1 MEVLQLQPIE
11 TQLNNQNSV
20 GAADTLTPVDS
31 AGAANS
37 SVGSSIQDTELGRSL
52 NAALAAPVEPA
63 APAAPAAPVAPAEPI
78 APVVI
83 TAPEPQVAAQEVQA
97 LNQEQAPSQ
106 AQAPTVNTPVGDTL
120 STANDPTVANSLRQ
134 TVAGS
139 SADALKAVIPG
150 LDPTTTA
157 APPAADLQGFSVSND
172 PSKADDHDH
181 GNPGSPPVNHI
192 SSLDAVASAKGV
204 NAGATRLVK
213 DLTRRFGI
221 KGDLLD
227 PGAGNNVVIG
237 AGGNDLIFGNGGG
250 LNTITTGSGADTIV
264 LGDETTNRIFDFN
277 PDRDRFVLADGIDIN
292 NIVIGQGKNPGKG
305 GLNQPLDSLNN
316 TLIID
321 KSDGHILASLTFTK
335 SDAITDRNFLRV
347 GDGAL
352 DIAKNSTF
360 SNTQEGSG
368 QLNGGLGRDKLVGGS
383 GDDFLA
389 PGDDTFRFRTA
400 KSGGEFPFAND
411 SPGTTRLNLELKGG
425 VFRINGSYKNF
436 DGAPLFSQGETT
448 LDPTAILLNG
458 AQAQPFID
466 GFLKVPNDVEGNKIS
481 GTHLHFSPAEDVRG
495 NFADATV
502 VRYFTNTP
510 TSAKAGT
517 ISGEFELT
525 PQEQAALLAGNLYAN
540 THTNIDLDKDG
551 KGGFPTGENR
561 TNFNKNVVR
570 FV

>member
-31 AGAANS
+31 AGTANS
-37 SVGSSIQDTELGRSL
+37 SVGSSIQDTQLGQSL

-63 APAAPAAPVAPAEPI
+63 APAAPVAPAEPI
-78 APVVI
+78 VPVVI
-83 TAPEPQVAAQEVQA
+83 TAPEPQAAAQEVQA

-106 AQAPTVNTPVGDTL
+106 AQAPTVNKPVGDSL
-120 STANDPTVANSLRQ
+120 STANDPSVANSLKQ
-134 TVAGS
+134 TVGGS
-139 SADALKAVIPG
+139 SADALEAVIPG
-150 LDPTTTA
+150 LDPTTIA
-157 APPAADLQGFSVSND
+157 AQPANSDLQGFSVEGA
-172 PSKADDHDH
+172 PAVTDDHDH
-181 GNPGSPPVNHI
+181 GNAGTAAQFHASPDDI
-192 SSLDAVASAKGV
+192 ASSKGV
-204 NAGATRLVK
+204 NAAATRLVK

-227 PGAGNNVVIG
+227 PGKGNNVVIG
-237 AGGNDLIFGNGGG
+237 AGGNDLIFGDGGG

-277 PDRDRFVLADGIDIN
+277 PNRDRFILSNELDIN
-292 NIVIGQGKNPGKG
+292 NIGIVQGKNPGKG
-305 GLNQPLDSLNN
+305 GLNQPFDSLNN

-335 SDAITDRNFLRV
+335 ADTITDKNFLRV
-347 GDGAL
+347 GADAL
-352 DIAKNSTF
+352 DVAKNSTF

-368 QLNGGLGRDKLVGGS
+368 QLNGSQGRDKLVGGD

-389 PGDDTFRFRTA
+389 PGDDTFKFRTA
-400 KSGGEFPFAND
+400 KSGAEFPFAND
-411 SPGTTRLNLELKGG
+411 SPGTTRLNLDLKSG
-425 VFRINGSYKNF
+425 VLRVNGTYKNF

-448 LDPTAILLNG
+448 IDPKAIILNG
-458 AQAQPFID
+458 AQAQPFLD
-466 GFLKVPNDVEGNKIS
+466 GFLKVPNDVEGNTIT

-510 TSAKAGT
+510 TSTKAGT

-525 PQEQAALLAGNLYAN
+525 SQEQAALLGGLLYVN
-540 THTNIDLDKDG
+540 THTNVDLDGDG
-551 KGGFPTGENR
+551 KGGFLTGENR

-570 FV
+570 FA